1 MTANDRPRRV
11 ATIRTR
17 HERPGLVAAA
27 LRPDNTDEMTTRVER
42 DAGAS
47 ADGPDAGTVV
57 TRIERD
63 DTAGLR
69 TTADDYVSNLRV
81 AQRVLTD
88 SDSRDRREARDTD
101 DTHDPDTP

>member
-1 MTANDRPRRV
+1 MTDRPPRR

-27 LRPDNTDEMTTRVER
+27 LRPDNTDEMATRVER
-42 DAGAS
+42 
-47 ADGPDAGTVV
+47 ADGPGTPGTVV

-88 SDSRDRREARDTD
+88 SDTRDRRDTD
-101 DTHDPDTP
+101 DTHDSETQP

>member
-1 MTANDRPRRV
+1 VSDPPRRT

-27 LRPDNTDEMTTRVER
+27 LRPDNTDEMATDVER
-42 DAGAS
+42 DDG
-47 ADGPDAGTVV
+47 ADGPGAVV
-57 TRIERD
+57 TRIERA

-88 SDSRDRREARDTD
+88 SDSRHRRDTD
-101 DTHDPDTP
+101 DTHDSETQP

>member
-1 MTANDRPRRV
+1 VSDRPSRT

-17 HERPGLVAAA
+17 HGRPDIVAAA
-27 LRPDNTDEMTTRVER
+27 LRPDNTEEMSTRVER
-42 DAGAS
+42 DAGA
-47 ADGPDAGTVV
+47 DGPGAVV

-69 TTADDYVSNLRV
+69 TTVDDYVSNLRV

-88 SDSRDRREARDTD
+88 ETDETDDTDDSRDPETQ
-101 DTHDPDTP
+101 TQT